1 MFDEESFMQNED
13 VHNIVHPM
21 VQRRKKDWRNP
32 FTELPDSFR
41 DNGVISEI
49 EKDDQVVVDKI
60 DEEEKAIRNW
70 VDDYERHG
78 NYGEEMKYLDDDI
91 QGIEKELGDDF
102 DDEVNAY
109 QIYKRSDTLWKAFM
123 GFRWI
128 LNMIT
133 IGIPWTF
140 VSQIFFAWN
149 VLFNAKWNF
158 LWAGGNVYLI
168 ANTVYA
174 YVQTWMSVFL
184 IYEIPFYMRHFK
196 LFRFLSLCSA
206 VVYNFLYF
214 ASVADFLILLFKQ
227 DKDTID
233 IFYLMSAMFFGY
245 NIVLHFPITIVNFV
259 IFVKEIF
266 MEMFQASSTRHGHNV
281 DLALGLYDVVK
292 FWTTLLGVANPMNYL
307 RFVRKELYEKLYKK
321 TFMKPTPNQPQR
333 RKY

>member
-1 MFDEESFMQNED
+1 MQNED
-13 VHNIVHPM
+13 VHKIVHPM

-41 DNGVISEI
+41 DNSVISEV

-60 DEEEKAIRNW
+60 DEEERAIRNW

-91 QGIEKELGDDF
+91 QGVEKELVNDF
-102 DDEVNAY
+102 DDEVNVY
-109 QIYKRSDTLWKAFM
+109 SIYKRNDSLWKAFM

-128 LNMIT
+128 LNLIT
-133 IGIPWTF
+133 FGIPWTF
-140 VSQIFFAWN
+140 ISQIFFAWN

-196 LFRFLSLCSA
+196 LFRFISLCSA
-206 VVYNFLYF
+206 IVYNFLYV
-214 ASVADFLILLFKQ
+214 ASVADFLILLFK
-227 DKDTID
+227 
-233 IFYLMSAMFFGY
+233 
-245 NIVLHFPITIVNFV
+245 
-259 IFVKEIF
+259 
-266 MEMFQASSTRHGHNV
+266 
-281 DLALGLYDVVK
+281 
-292 FWTTLLGVANPMNYL
+292 
-307 RFVRKELYEKLYKK
+307 
-321 TFMKPTPNQPQR
+321 
-333 RKY
+333 